1 MKAAINKHRVFFA
14 LLPDDEVA
22 SHLLA
27 LGHHVAARGGGRLTP
42 VQNLHLTLAFMGS
55 VTSTQMETLVTCAQS
70 VSDAVSD
77 ELIAAFGAEND
88 SAGEPDWRVRLNRLG
103 FWPQGGVLWA
113 GCRLPPCHQ
122 RRFFAEPSAMRLAL
136 HAGALPW
143 ILAAR
148 LKSALSAARL
158 PPPMTPHFV
167 PHVTLARGV
176 RCASLPRLGSPLDWS
191 VREFVLLESIPQ
203 AMHPRYEVRAVFPLY
218 SDTLCSD
225 TLYSDN

>member
-1 MKAAINKHRVFFA
+1 MNAEVNKHRVFFA

-27 LGHHVAARGGGRLTP
+27 LGNHVAARGGGRLTP

-77 ELIAAFGAEND
+77 ELIAALGAEND
-88 SAGEPDWRVRLNRLG
+88 SAGEPDWRVRLNRLR

-113 GCRLPPCHQ
+113 GCRLPPCQHQ
-122 RRFFAEPSAMRLAL
+122 RRLFAEPSAMRLAL

-148 LKSALSAARL
+148 LKSALSAAGL

-176 RCASLPRLGSPLDWS
+176 RCSSLPRLGSPLSWAA
-191 VREFVLLESIPQ
+191 REFVLLESIPQ
-203 AMHPRYEVRAVFPLY
+203 GMHPRYETREVFSLSP
-218 SDTLCSD
+218 
-225 TLYSDN
+225 DN